1 MSDQNLTEESIN
13 NESITENESIQTDD
27 VIEVDEEESK
37 IEVIKINQEEEEEEK
52 EETINDSIIDRNM
65 NYPPYFE
72 KDRRHGGMRNDFRG
86 RDYRDFY
93 DSRNMGRDFRGFRDR
108 ERDFDYPKFYGRGR
122 DQRFFNKRDRDFKYK
137 RDYYDDYNM
146 RNMDKDMR
154 MNNSMKECRVYVQN
168 LSYDV
173 TSEMLSRFM
182 ESVGK
187 VVSAEILTSPDGRS
201 KGCAIVQYETPNE
214 ARRAISDLQDKPF
227 QGRPIHIREDRE
239 GMQYN
244 SQMMQDKNNYMSDK
258 QVGYQGEGSS
268 NYQNTPKEQRIF
280 VGNLDVSVTAEELRT
295 LFEPAGT
302 INYADVFQKDRN
314 QSSKHEMF
322 NGIQY
327 RNRKLD
333 VHEDRRGI
341 VPVRRFNSYKSDK
354 NISIHNASH
363 HPYQPN
369 SKPYPPNR
377 GKAYPTHQPTAQ
389 HNSQTVPMPYNQSTN
404 QTSYIQPMATT
415 YSQPAQS
422 TYAQPQGVQPTT
434 SVPVYAG
441 YPMADQ
447 VAAANSNV
455 AAYQNSYQTAAYY
468 SSISHQAQPVTVP
481 ASQPVQQPYPVA
493 TNVDYNNLYSAYYGQ
508 ASQVGATTGYPMM
521 TQTTTTAT
529 VQGQAGYTAEGSTLP
544 TTYNYY

>member
-333 VHEDRRGI
+333 VHEDRR
-341 VPVRRFNSYKSDK
+341 VY
-354 NISIHNASH
+354 H

-377 GKAYPTHQPTAQ
+377 GK
-389 HNSQTVPMPYNQSTN
+389 
-404 QTSYIQPMATT
+404 
-415 YSQPAQS
+415 
-422 TYAQPQGVQPTT
+422 GVQPTT